1 MKLSIENLREIG
13 CLPGYHVPSY
23 DIKRVRR
30 NTIET
35 PVWLHFGGGNLFR
48 AFQAADVQELIE
60 RDFMTTG
67 VITCDSYDDEIVDV
81 YHRTDDLSVQVILNA
96 DGSVE
101 KNVIGSIARSLK
113 LDADRELVK
122 EIYSKPSLQM
132 ISFTVTEKGY
142 LISDNN
148 GELLDTVKEDMER
161 IPEQAGTF
169 GGILAYLLLYR
180 KKTCGV
186 PVAMVSMD
194 NCAHNGDRLK
204 SAIMAYV
211 DAWRVRKYISEDDY
225 RYVSETVTYPWSMID
240 RITPRPSPEIAD
252 MLKQD
257 GLEEM
262 DVRVTSKG
270 TFLAPFV
277 NTERPKYLVIE
288 DNFPNGRPSLEN
300 AGVIFTDRERVDRCE
315 LMKVCTCLNPPQT
328 AMAVLGCLLGYT
340 SIAKEFEDED
350 IHEFIYRMCYDEG
363 MPVVVN
369 PEVISPAAFEAEV
382 FDERLKNEY
391 IRDTPQRIASDTSQK
406 LQFRFGVN
414 ITRYMKMDPAKA
426 AALRY
431 MPMVYALWLRYL
443 LGIDDA
449 GESFTCSNDP
459 RLRELQNKLSGIQLG
474 EISPEDE
481 QKARSILKDRT
492 ITGTDLQKAGL
503 EGKII
508 SSWKKMMASP
518 GAVRKVLHESL
529 NNV

>member
-1 MKLSIENLREIG
+1 
-13 CLPGYHVPSY
+13 
-23 DIKRVRR
+23 
-30 NTIET
+30 
-35 PVWLHFGGGNLFR
+35 
-48 AFQAADVQELIE
+48 
-60 RDFMTTG
+60 
-67 VITCDSYDDEIVDV
+67 
-81 YHRTDDLSVQVILNA
+81 
-96 DGSVE
+96 
-101 KNVIGSIARSLK
+101 
-113 LDADRELVK
+113 
-122 EIYSKPSLQM
+122 
-132 ISFTVTEKGY
+132 
-142 LISDNN
+142 
-148 GELLDTVKEDMER
+148 
-161 IPEQAGTF
+161 
-169 GGILAYLLLYR
+169 
-180 KKTCGV
+180 
-186 PVAMVSMD
+186 
-194 NCAHNGDRLK
+194 
-204 SAIMAYV
+204 
-211 DAWRVRKYISEDDY
+211 
-225 RYVSETVTYPWSMID
+225 
-240 RITPRPSPEIAD
+240 
-252 MLKQD
+252 
-257 GLEEM
+257 
-262 DVRVTSKG
+262 
-270 TFLAPFV
+270 
-277 NTERPKYLVIE
+277 
-288 DNFPNGRPSLEN
+288 
-300 AGVIFTDRERVDRCE
+300 
-315 LMKVCTCLNPPQT
+315 
-328 AMAVLGCLLGYT
+328 
-340 SIAKEFEDED
+340 
-350 IHEFIYRMCYDEG
+350 MCYDEG